1 MQGRRAP
8 ARLAGGP
15 PASHTCAI
23 PNRQPPV
30 PMPSLASTDALQTHA
45 RTVSAGAWST
55 RLIFLIVGIGTAAWA
70 SLVPYVKARAG
81 LGEAELG
88 LLLLCLGLGS
98 IAAMPLAGAAVTRFG
113 LRPVLF
119 AGTAAIGLPLPVLA
133 TVASPAVLGPAL
145 LLFGAG
151 MGAVDCAMNIQ
162 AIAIER
168 AAGRP
173 MMSGFHG
180 LYSLGS
186 LVGALAAGLL
196 LGVGLGVEGMALAAA
211 GTVALLCALATPGML
226 ARAGTAGGPAF
237 AIPRGVVLLIGLLC
251 CIVFLTEGSVLDWS
265 AVFLVQDRGVD
276 LARATLGYAAFSVT
290 MTAGRLTGD
299 RIVAR
304 LGPARILVVGA
315 LLAAAGL
322 ALATLV
328 PAWSAALAGYALV
341 GAGCA
346 NIVPVLFTAAG
357 RQTAMPT
364 SVAVPAVTTFGYAGV
379 LAGPAVI
386 GFIAEGTSLPTAFL
400 VVAAALVGVAAAG
413 RVLRL

>member
-1 MQGRRAP
+1 MPALTATDTPGTDPRSIRAE
-8 ARLAGGP
+8 
-15 PASHTCAI
+15 
-23 PNRQPPV
+23 
-30 PMPSLASTDALQTHA
+30 
-45 RTVSAGAWST
+45 AWST
-55 RLIFLIVGIGTAAWA
+55 RLIFLIVGVGTAAWA
-70 SLVPYVKARAG
+70 SLVPFVKVRAG
-81 LGEAELG
+81 LGEAQLG

-98 IAAMPLAGAAVTRFG
+98 IATMPLAGAAATRFG
-113 LRPVLF
+113 LRPVLM
-119 AGTAAIGLPLPVLA
+119 AGTAAIGLTLPVLA
-133 TVASPAVLGPAL
+133 GASSGLVLAPAL

-162 AIAIER
+162 AVAVER

-186 LVGALAAGLL
+186 LLGAIAAGLL
-196 LGVGLGVEGMALAAA
+196 LGAGLGEGGMALAAA
-211 GTVALLCALATPGML
+211 GTIALLLVLAWPGML
-226 ARAGTAGGPAF
+226 KRAATAGGPAF
-237 AIPRGVVLLIGLLC
+237 ALPRGIVLLIGILC

-265 AVFLVQDRGVD
+265 AVFLVQDRGVA

-290 MTAGRLTGD
+290 MTVGRLAGD
-299 RIVAR
+299 GIVAR
-304 LGPARILVVGA
+304 IGRANVLVLGA
-315 LLAAAGL
+315 LVAAAGL

-328 PAWSAALAGYALV
+328 PVWEAALVGYALV

-357 RQTAMPT
+357 RQTAMPP

-379 LAGPAVI
+379 LAGPAAI
-386 GFIAEGTSLPTAFL
+386 GFIAQATSLPAAFL

-413 RVLRL
+413 RWLRL